1 MRGSKSDAVRA
12 YKHVAYKRVREV
24 PNAFNLVGCPGA
36 HRIVRVKS
44 LAANGSGKEVC
55 GTKSARVS
63 FLYTVLFTSPTLTHS
78 AAFTPSETSGVRGAT
93 SQANAETMRQLVDN
107 DASLEI
113 AIAVRVRRLPDVHPA
128 PTVLSVW
135 WGHKVCVIE
144 PGSVLGICNDGVSFR
159 STTSKV
165 MLLEVAGKFVE
176 AITEY
181 HDTLGHIEVNKT
193 ITART
198 GNRDRALGWKCRKVV

>member
-1 MRGSKSDAVRA
+1 MKRSRSDAARA
-12 YKHVAYKRVREV
+12 YGHVAYKRVWV
-24 PNAFNLVGCPGA
+24 VSNAFSLVGCPSA
-36 HRIVRVKS
+36 HRVVRVKS

-55 GTKSARVS
+55 VTKSARVS

-78 AAFTPSETSGVRGAT
+78 AAFTPSETSGVQGAA
-93 SQANAETMRQLVDN
+93 SQANAKTMRQLVNN

-113 AIAVRVRRLPDVHPA
+113 AVTVRVRRLPEVHPA
-128 PTVLSVW
+128 PAVLPVW
-135 WGHKVCVIE
+135 WGHKVCVVE
-144 PGSVLGICNDGVSFR
+144 PGSVLGICNDAVSFR

-165 MLLEVAGKFVE
+165 MLLEVARKFVE
-176 AITEY
+176 AIAGY
-181 HDTLGHIEVNKT
+181 HDTLSHIEVNTT